1 MTIDVVTKAG
11 AQIGISILPEEL
23 NASETMQRVL
33 SLLLIGAEAAEAE
46 HRDVD
51 PTPARSMPQV
61 KTVLLAKKTAPAK
74 ESTPKNPRALEIDK
88 GKICALWKSG
98 SWSVKDIAA
107 DVHCSEQTVRNTLQ
121 ARGLWKTD
129 EAEADIE

>member
-51 PTPARSMPQV
+51 PTPAPAPA
-61 KTVLLAKKTAPAK
+61 KAPAKKTGPVK

-88 GKICALWKSG
+88 GKICALWRSG

-107 DVHCSEQTVRNTLQ
+107 DVHCSEQTVQNTLQ

-129 EAEADIE
+129 EADADLLD

>member
-51 PTPARSMPQV
+51 PTPAPAP
-61 KTVLLAKKTAPAK
+61 AKKTAPAK

-88 GKICALWKSG
+88 GKICALWRSG

-121 ARGLWKTD
+121 SRGLWKTD
-129 EAEADIE
+129 EADADLLD

>member
-33 SLLLIGAEAAEAE
+33 RLLLIGAEAAEAE

-51 PTPARSMPQV
+51 PTPAPAP
-61 KTVLLAKKTAPAK
+61 AKKTTPAK

-88 GKICALWKSG
+88 GKICALWQSG
-98 SWSVKDIAA
+98 RWSVKDIAS
-107 DVHCSEQTVRNTLQ
+107 DVGCSEQTVRNTLQ
-121 ARGLWKTD
+121 ARGLWKQ
-129 EAEADIE
+129 EQAEADIE

>member
-51 PTPARSMPQV
+51 PTPAPAP
-61 KTVLLAKKTAPAK
+61 AKKTAPAK

-88 GKICALWKSG
+88 GKICALWQSG
-98 SWSVKDIAA
+98 RWSVKGIAA
-107 DVHCSEQTVRNTLQ
+107 DVGCSEQTVRNTLQ

-129 EAEADIE
+129 EADADLLD

>member
-51 PTPARSMPQV
+51 PTPAPAP
-61 KTVLLAKKTAPAK
+61 AKKTAPAK
-74 ESTPKNPRALEIDK
+74 ESNPKNPRALEIDK

-98 SWSVKDIAA
+98 RWSVKDIAS
-107 DVHCSEQTVRNTLQ
+107 DVGCSEQTVRNTLQ

-129 EAEADIE
+129 EAEADLL

>member
-51 PTPARSMPQV
+51 PTPAPAPT
-61 KTVLLAKKTAPAK
+61 KAPAKKTGPVK

-88 GKICALWKSG
+88 GKICALWRSG

-129 EAEADIE
+129 EADADLLD

>member
-51 PTPARSMPQV
+51 PTPAPAPA
-61 KTVLLAKKTAPAK
+61 KAPAKKTGPVK

-88 GKICALWKSG
+88 GKICALWRSG

-129 EAEADIE
+129 EADADLLD

>member
-33 SLLLIGAEAAEAE
+33 SLLLIGADAAEAE

-51 PTPARSMPQV
+51 PTPAPT
-61 KTVLLAKKTAPAK
+61 KTPAKKTGPVK

-88 GKICALWKSG
+88 GKICALWRSG

-121 ARGLWKTD
+121 AQGLWKTD
-129 EAEADIE
+129 EAEADLE

>member
-51 PTPARSMPQV
+51 PTPAKAP
-61 KTVLLAKKTAPAK
+61 AKKTAPAK

-88 GKICALWKSG
+88 GKICALWRSG

-121 ARGLWKTD
+121 AQGLWKTD
-129 EAEADIE
+129 EADADLLD

>member
-51 PTPARSMPQV
+51 PTPAP
-61 KTVLLAKKTAPAK
+61 APAK
-74 ESTPKNPRALEIDK
+74 APEKKTGPKNPRALEIDK
-88 GKICALWKSG
+88 GKICALWKTG
-98 SWSVKDIAA
+98 SWSVMDIAA

-129 EAEADIE
+129 EADADLLD

>member
-51 PTPARSMPQV
+51 PTPAPAPT
-61 KTVLLAKKTAPAK
+61 KAPAKKTAPAK

-88 GKICALWKSG
+88 GKICALWRSG

-121 ARGLWKTD
+121 AQGLWKTD
-129 EAEADIE
+129 EAEADLE

>member
-51 PTPARSMPQV
+51 PTPAPAPT
-61 KTVLLAKKTAPAK
+61 KTPAKKTGPVK
-74 ESTPKNPRALEIDK
+74 KSTPKNPRALEIDK
-88 GKICALWKSG
+88 GKICALWQSG
-98 SWSVKDIAA
+98 RWSVKDIAA

-129 EAEADIE
+129 EADADLLD

>member
-51 PTPARSMPQV
+51 PTPAPAPT
-61 KTVLLAKKTAPAK
+61 KAPAKKLAPAK

-88 GKICALWKSG
+88 GKICALWQSG
-98 SWSVKDIAA
+98 RWSVKNIAS
-107 DVHCSEQTVRNTLQ
+107 DVGCSEQTVRNTLQ
-121 ARGLWKTD
+121 AQGLWKTD
-129 EAEADIE
+129 EAEADLLD

>member
-51 PTPARSMPQV
+51 PTPAPAPT
-61 KTVLLAKKTAPAK
+61 KAPAKKTAPAK

-88 GKICALWKSG
+88 GKICALWRSG

-129 EAEADIE
+129 EADADLLD

>member
-1 MTIDVVTKAG
+1 MTIDVTIKSDT
-11 AQIGISILPEEL
+11 QIWIEITPEEL
-23 NASETMQRVL
+23 TACPEMQKVINTL
-33 SLLLIGAEAAEAE
+33 TGTLMGYTVNNVVAMPAL
-46 HRDVD
+46 D
-51 PTPARSMPQV
+51 PTPAPAP
-61 KTVLLAKKTAPAK
+61 AKKPAPAK

-129 EAEADIE
+129 EADADLLD